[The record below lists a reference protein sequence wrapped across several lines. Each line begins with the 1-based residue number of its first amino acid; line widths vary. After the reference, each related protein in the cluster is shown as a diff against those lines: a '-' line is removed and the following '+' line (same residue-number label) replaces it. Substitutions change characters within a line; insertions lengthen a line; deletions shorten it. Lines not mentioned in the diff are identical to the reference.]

1 MIVSINIYTYSS
13 SNQKYLAIYSVK
25 KYNIGVKLEHDYTKT
40 LMAKHFHTHKILALY
55 LCIGNIYEMFSRV
68 LETT

>member
-1 MIVSINIYTYSS
+1 MFRY
-13 SNQKYLAIYSVK
+13 
-25 KYNIGVKLEHDYTKT
+25 GGKLEHDYTKIM
-40 LMAKHFHTHKILALY
+40 MAKHFHTHKILALY